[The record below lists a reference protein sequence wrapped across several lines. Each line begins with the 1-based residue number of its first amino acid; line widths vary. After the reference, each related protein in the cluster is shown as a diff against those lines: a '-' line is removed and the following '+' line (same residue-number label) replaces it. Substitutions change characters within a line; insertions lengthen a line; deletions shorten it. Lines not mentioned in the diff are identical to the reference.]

1 MNPLKR
7 RQSQVPERRRKRTA
21 ISEIDQSTAFSRGRT
36 LTGSASSQVHTL
48 SETSADLKS
57 PRVQAHALRKKR
69 RQLIGWL
76 ALATALAGLFY
87 ILTSQFTAKITV
99 QAAPDP
105 SVQLEPVYTEAIE
118 AYLSDH
124 IGERWRL
131 FTDEAQLT
139 LPPSQINNLPAIIEY
154 TRSQYSRSRA
164 DVEASIAEAIKVP
177 QQLQKNKPAQ
187 PQNAPKS
194 AAAKPA
200 ASPTASAASSDQQS
214 SQAPAQPTK
223 KKRTRSRKKKSGT
236 TSTAPTTAP
245 QAPATEAGDPTE
257 LKLR

>member
-139 LPPSQINNLPAIIEY
+139 
-154 TRSQYSRSRA
+154 
-164 DVEASIAEAIKVP
+164 
-177 QQLQKNKPAQ
+177 
-187 PQNAPKS
+187 
-194 AAAKPA
+194 AAV
-200 ASPTASAASSDQQS
+200 
-214 SQAPAQPTK
+214 QA
-223 KKRTRSRKKKSGT
+223 
-236 TSTAPTTAP
+236 TAP
-245 QAPATEAGDPTE
+245 EVKSVDVKGSAGFGASYFTLTFRQPIHFADE
-257 LKLR
+257 RNRARRGVR

>member
-1 MNPLKR
+1 M
-7 RQSQVPERRRKRTA
+7 
-21 ISEIDQSTAFSRGRT
+21 SETVRDAVFGNVGTMITFRVSADDAPILAKQFEPQFEAMDLLQMHNRHFILSMVINGEKAPAFS
-36 LTGSASSQVHTL
+36 
-48 SETSADLKS
+48 
-57 PRVQAHALRKKR
+57 
-69 RQLIGWL
+69 
-76 ALATALAGLFY
+76 AT
-87 ILTSQFTAKITV
+87 T
-99 QAAPDP
+99 
-105 SVQLEPVYTEAIE
+105 
-118 AYLSDH
+118 
-124 IGERWRL
+124 
-131 FTDEAQLT
+131 LT